1 MLVSESTES
10 YVGAREAKRTATT
23 PLDSLLRRSCDL
35 AISMIVLLLL
45 SPAFAVI
52 VALIWVY
59 DGGPPIFAHERIGQF
74 GVRFKCY
81 KFRSMLVDAD
91 ARLAHLLATD
101 PEARAEWLRDHKLKR
116 DPRITA
122 FGRFLRKTSL
132 DEFPQLVNVLRGE
145 MSLVGPRPIVA
156 AEIAKYGRRFEE
168 YSLVK
173 PGLTGLWQ
181 ISGRNNTTYRRR
193 VAMDVMFCRSLSFP
207 TYLKI
212 LVGTIPAVL
221 LSRGSY

>member
-1 MLVSESTES
+1 M
-10 YVGAREAKRTATT
+10 
-23 PLDSLLRRSCDL
+23 LRRSCD
-35 AISMIVLLLL
+35 VLFSVILLTVL
-45 SPAFAVI
+45 SPAFVVIMAVI
-52 VALIWVY
+52 WIS
-59 DGGPPIFAHERIGQF
+59 DGGSPIFAHERIGQG

-91 ARLAHLLATD
+91 ARLAHLLATS
-101 PEARAEWLRDHKLKR
+101 PEARAEWLRDHKLKQ

-122 FGRFLRKTSL
+122 FGRFIRKTSL
-132 DEFPQLVNVLRGE
+132 DEFPQLMNVLAGE

-193 VAMDVMFCRSLSFP
+193 VAMDVMFCRSINFT
-207 TYLKI
+207 TYMKI
-212 LVGTIPAVL
+212 LLGTIPAVL

>member
-1 MLVSESTES
+1 MMSGPRAALVDALETKRL
-10 YVGAREAKRTATT
+10 RERA
-23 PLDSLLRRSCDL
+23 LDSALRRSADVIL
-35 AISMIVLLLL
+35 ASILVVAL
-45 SPAFAVI
+45 SPMFL
-52 VALIWVY
+52 LIMMLVWVR
-59 DGGPPIFAHERIGQF
+59 DGGHPIFAHERVGM
-74 GVRFKCY
+74 GARRFKCY
-81 KFRSMLVDAD
+81 KFRSMLIDAD

-101 PEARAEWLRDHKLKR
+101 EAARAEWQRDHKLKA
-116 DPRITA
+116 DPRITPL
-122 FGRFLRKTSL
+122 GRFLRKTSL

-168 YSLVK
+168 YIQVK

-193 VAMDVMFCRSLSFP
+193 VALDVMYSRSISFP
-207 TYLKI
+207 VYIKI
-212 LVGTIPAVL
+212 LIGTIPAVL